1 VGIFFR
7 IHVFYITDMIIGNE
21 FLLYCEIQGAS
32 LYGKMECLMDKIES
46 QVLPAPPNLFASLR
60 AGFDAIANQV
70 GVILIPIAIDLLL
83 WIGPHL
89 QVKTLL
95 NGYFNSLLSSSALD
109 AIQSQDMVT
118 TLVDA
123 VRSVAAQFNL
133 LSFLR
138 TIPVGIPSLMAS
150 SQPLQIPNGSPV
162 FIDITN
168 PIVVMGIILGL
179 VILGLI
185 SGSIYYLLV
194 ARVSLHITSDLRNII
209 HEWAWTSLQ
218 VISLAA
224 AMILLFIIISIP
236 SSCVISA
243 IALIGIPLG
252 QFGFFLYFG
261 VLLWLAFP
269 LLFSAH
275 GIFVNHNN
283 ALESVKRSMALTRMT
298 LPTTS
303 IFFLSVLALSEG
315 LNILWRVPAENS
327 WLTLLGL
334 AGHAFITSALLAASF
349 IYYRD
354 ADHWSQETLK
364 ILKSKRETTI

>member
-1 VGIFFR
+1 
-7 IHVFYITDMIIGNE
+7 
-21 FLLYCEIQGAS
+21 
-32 LYGKMECLMDKIES
+32 MECRMDKTES
-46 QVLPAPPNLFASLR
+46 QVLPAPPNLFTSLR
-60 AGFDAIANQV
+60 AGFDAIANQI

-89 QVKTLL
+89 QVKSLL
-95 NGYFNSLLSSSALD
+95 NSYINSFLSSSSLNTL
-109 AIQSQDMVT
+109 QSGDVIST
-118 TLVDA
+118 VIDTLH
-123 VRSVAAQFNL
+123 SVAAQFNL

-150 SQPLQIPNGSPV
+150 RQPLQIPNGSPV
-162 FIDITN
+162 LINITN
-168 PIVVMGIILGL
+168 PIIVLGVILGL
-179 VILGLI
+179 VILGLVA
-185 SGSIYYLLV
+185 GSIYYILV
-194 ARVSLHITSDLRNII
+194 ARVSLHNQTGLRNII
-209 HEWAWTSLQ
+209 REWTWASLQ
-218 VISLAA
+218 VLSLAA

-236 SSCVISA
+236 SSCVISV

-252 QFGFFLYFG
+252 QFAFFLYFG

-283 ALESVKRSMALTRMT
+283 ALVSVQRSMTMTRMT

-303 IFFLSVLALSEG
+303 IFFLSILALSEG
-315 LNILWRVPAENS
+315 LNILWRVPPENS

-364 ILKSKRETTI
+364 ILKSKKEATV